1 MKSHTATVA
10 GSASRWTSLRL
21 STAALCAALLVPPGA
36 FAEVY
41 RYRDDSGQW
50 VFSDRRPADERE
62 FERAQL
68 PVPAPRQDPVKI
80 VRDERAGG
88 AALIALS
95 NAPYPVEVAAW
106 LVAGENVGGPRGSD
120 TAATAVLPPGGSAE
134 LLRLEPVDASRPWS
148 FSFESGYVPGDPA
161 ALADE
166 TYLYRPPFASAQAF
180 PITQAWPDE
189 LTHDTPDSRHAVDI
203 AMPEGTGV
211 FAARDGLVVDVAY
224 SNFVGGMDRQR
235 FGRQANLVRVLHDD
249 GSFALYA
256 HLSWDSIRV
265 SPGDRVRRGQL
276 LAASGNTGFT
286 SGPHLHFVVQR
297 NAGLQT
303 LSVPLR
309 FDDGYGGSI
318 TPRRGEL
325 LRNP

>member
-1 MKSHTATVA
+1 MKSHTVTTA
-10 GSASRWTSLRL
+10 GSVSRWTSVWLGV
-21 STAALCAALLVPPGA
+21 AALLAAMLIPPGA
-36 FAEVY
+36 CAEVY
-41 RYRDDSGQW
+41 RYRDDQGRW
-50 VFSDRRPADERE
+50 VFSDRRPGDERE

-68 PVPAPRQDPVKI
+68 PTRAAAQDPIRI
-80 VRDERAGG
+80 VREDRADG

-95 NAPYPVEVAAW
+95 NARYPVEVAAW
-106 LVAGENVGGPRGSD
+106 VVAGENVGGPRGAN
-120 TAATAVLPPGGSAE
+120 AAASAVLQPGESTE
-134 LLRLEPVDASRPWS
+134 LLRLAPIDAGRPWS

-166 TYLYRPPFASAQAF
+166 AYLYRPPFAPAQAF

-189 LTHDTPDSRHAVDI
+189 TTHDTPDSSHAVDI

-235 FGRQANLVRVLHDD
+235 FGRQANLVRVMHDD

-265 SPGDRVRRGQL
+265 RPGDRVRRGEL
-276 LAASGNTGFT
+276 MAASGNTGFS

-297 NAGLQT
+297 NAGLRT

-309 FDDGYGGSI
+309 FDDGYGGRI

-325 LRNP
+325 LRNR